1 MQYFLDKIWA
11 IFFCA
16 VLLTTGSPAIA
27 DNISPPPT
35 TSLRLLQLF
44 IAVEGDV
51 SAEKTTEYL
60 SELDDFVAH
69 LRRKQAKYAS
79 EKKFLSYL
87 FYKVHRK
94 YLKRYQDHTT
104 LYELLERGR
113 YDCVTGTALYALL
126 LEALQINYQVQ
137 ELPYHVYL
145 NIYLTNG
152 DTVLIESTD
161 PQRGFVTRSSER
173 QERLTQYAASLTA
186 DPNTDAYQ
194 YDFTIQESIG
204 LTELAGLSYFNEAV
218 AYYNQ
223 QQFQQAITLLQQATQ
238 LYSSQRMEAFRSLVE
253 GVVYTAKK
261 R

>member
-1 MQYFLDKIWA
+1 M
-11 IFFCA
+11 
-16 VLLTTGSPAIA
+16 
-27 DNISPPPT
+27 
-35 TSLRLLQLF
+35 
-44 IAVEGDV
+44 
-51 SAEKTTEYL
+51 
-60 SELDDFVAH
+60 
-69 LRRKQAKYAS
+69 
-79 EKKFLSYL
+79 
-87 FYKVHRK
+87 
-94 YLKRYQDHTT
+94 KRYQDHTT